1 MIIRN
6 EKDVTRVVLEV
17 MERTVDPRLREIMV
31 SLIEHLHGF
40 VRDVGLTE
48 KEFRAATELLN
59 DIGQQKT
66 DTHNEMVL
74 MAGSLG
80 VSSLVCLLNNGN
92 DGQTETN
99 QSMLGPFWRLNSPR
113 TENGASI
120 VRSET
125 PGARIFVDLCYVD
138 TEGSPLEGVEVDV
151 WHASTVGLY
160 ESQDP
165 TQTDMNL
172 RGKFITDKAGRAWF
186 SSIKPS
192 GYPIPTDG
200 VVGKLLAA
208 QNRHPFRP
216 AHLHALSF
224 KEGFK
229 TLISQIFSDDDEKLD
244 TDAQFGVTEALIA
257 RYERHDETHSVETS
271 IDVPW
276 YTLDCAVVMEHGESE
291 LPQPPIK

>member
-1 MIIRN
+1 MIIKN
-6 EKDVTRVVLEV
+6 EKDVTQAVLEV
-17 MERTVDPRLREIMV
+17 MERTTNPRLRKIMT

-40 VRDVGLTE
+40 VRDVELTE

-92 DGQTETN
+92 DGQFETK
-99 QSMLGPFWRLNSPR
+99 QSMLGPFWRLNAPR
-113 TENGASI
+113 TKNGESI
-120 VRSET
+120 VRSKT
-125 PGARIFVDLCYVD
+125 PGSCVFVDLCYVNM
-138 TEGSPLEGVEVDV
+138 EGAPLAGVEVDV

-160 ESQDP
+160 ESQDS
-165 TQTDMNL
+165 TQADMNL
-172 RGKFITDKAGRAWF
+172 RGKFTTDETGHVWF
-186 SSIKPS
+186 GSIKPS

-216 AHLHALSF
+216 AHLHALAF

-229 TLISQIFSDDDEKLD
+229 TLTSQIYSESDEKLESD
-244 TDAQFGVTEALIA
+244 VQFGVTEALIA
-257 RYERHDETHSVETS
+257 RYQRHDEPHPEESSVKA
-271 IDVPW
+271 PW
-276 YTLDCAVVMEHGESE
+276 YTMDCTLVMEHGKAE
-291 LPQPPIK
+291 LPAPPIK